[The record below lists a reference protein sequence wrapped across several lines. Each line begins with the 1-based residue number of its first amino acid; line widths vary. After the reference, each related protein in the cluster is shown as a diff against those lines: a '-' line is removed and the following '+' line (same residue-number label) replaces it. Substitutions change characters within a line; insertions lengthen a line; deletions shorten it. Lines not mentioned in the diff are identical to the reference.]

1 MTTPE
6 AGLSGA
12 EAKELGEALA
22 SGDISR
28 SCASARI
35 DWFNVRL
42 SGGVRVAGSYSWES
56 EDFRD
61 LRVYRNGRRA

>member
-1 MTTPE
+1 MTAYE
-6 AGLSGA
+6 AGLNGA
-12 EAKELGEALA
+12 ETKELSEALA

-42 SGGVRVAGSYSWES
+42 SGGVRVAGSYRWDS